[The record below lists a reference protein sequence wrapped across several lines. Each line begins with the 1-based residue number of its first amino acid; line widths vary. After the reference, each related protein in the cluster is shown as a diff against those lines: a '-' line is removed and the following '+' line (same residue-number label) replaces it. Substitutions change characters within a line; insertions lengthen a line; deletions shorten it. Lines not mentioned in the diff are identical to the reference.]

1 MTRVVMIVDDSKLAR
16 MVVKNILAKTRAEWQ
31 IVEAAGAQEALDLL
45 KTEAVDIALIDFNM
59 PDHDGLWLASELR
72 AANTDMPIA
81 ILSANAQDAILARAR
96 ELDVGFVE
104 KPLSEE
110 ALTAFLSGAA
120 LKLRRA
126 AK

>member
-1 MTRVVMIVDDSKLAR
+1 MIVDDSKLAR